1 MNTIKLKYT
10 KRTFKTYLFM
20 GLGFF
25 ALGFLGT
32 VFDSISTYNYIIAAL
47 YLFGAYYYSNYPMI
61 EISESEIK
69 ENWWFGKRIA
79 LKDIREIKYFAGDYI
94 VKSQTQELGICKSQ
108 LSIEDQQLLTD
119 FLRQF
124 EDKWV
129 NAMPFVASQTE

>member
-1 MNTIKLKYT
+1 MDTIKLKYT

-20 GLGFF
+20 GLGFL
-25 ALGFLGT
+25 ALGLFGALLNAESN
-32 VFDSISTYNYIIAAL
+32 FNFIIATL

-94 VKSQTQELGICKSQ
+94 VKSQTKELEICKSQ
-108 LSIEDQQLLTD
+108 LNIEDQQLLTD